1 MNLDP
6 FEEYDD
12 QQIWNALD
20 KANLKKFVE
29 NLENTLLFECLE
41 GGENLR
47 FLFNE
52 NLFLIESLLFLFF

>member
-1 MNLDP
+1 LDP

-12 QQIWNALD
+12 QQIWTALD

-47 FLFNE
+47 FLFKKY
-52 NLFLIESLLFLFF
+52 LFLIESFLFIF

>member
-6 FEEYDD
+6 FDEYNDH
-12 QQIWNALD
+12 QIWEALD

-29 NLENTLLFECLE
+29 NLENKLFFECAE

-47 FLFNE
+47 LEFTVKMYSLIYIFNC
-52 NLFLIESLLFLFF
+52 

>member
-6 FEEYDD
+6 FDEYNDY
-12 QQIWNALD
+12 QIWDALD

-29 NLENTLLFECLE
+29 NLENKLFFECAE

-47 FLFNE
+47 FGFYL
-52 NLFLIESLLFLFF
+52 NLYLYYIF

>member
-12 QQIWNALD
+12 QQIWDALD

-47 FLFNE
+47 FLF
-52 NLFLIESLLFLFF
+52 